1 MEQHE
6 IVFKLIS
13 KVKFMKNAI
22 IFMSIAVLITACAKR
37 PDAISPVSMGN
48 AFQETSCNKAQLL
61 LNEERINLAA
71 LSVAQNSAATGDAFT
86 VFLVGVPAS
95 AVTGSDKEGD
105 IATSKGKVIALENR
119 LLSC

>member
-1 MEQHE
+1 
-6 IVFKLIS
+6 
-13 KVKFMKNAI
+13 
-22 IFMSIAVLITACAKR
+22 MSIAVLITACAKR

-48 AFQETSCNKAQLL
+48 AFQETPCNKAQLL